1 MRRKRERILS
11 FATNDEGL
19 PKTVREYREK
29 YKGISRVLDD
39 HPGVLDMVHRDLKD
53 LSEGGRQGR
62 EGDFTSE
69 TLLRALVVMT
79 VEGVSYRETVVR
91 IAESDFLQDFIRTR
105 KKAVMDHTFLSRA
118 FKAIRPP
125 TWRRVNQALAQGAV
139 ALETVD
145 PATIRVDTTVVETN
159 IHWPTDSSLLWDTWR
174 VASRILRRG
183 RDIHPASCPHRFHD
197 KKVKQLHLR
206 ITRYSN
212 STSKKRKRQVA
223 RDFRTLI
230 ERVAWIVALVEQYC
244 QFASKSTSLALVGLG
259 LELEGYLPT
268 MKHIVQQA
276 SRRASGETVPA
287 RERVFS
293 LFEPHTELIKRGRRQ
308 KPIEF
313 GHAIHLC
320 QTAEKFI
327 TDYEVYPQRPAD
339 CDLTETI
346 VDRHEKMFGQPPDV
360 LAGDKGFC
368 PDAETFDEL
377 EQRVQTLAIP
387 RRLRDFADAAL
398 SAWQS
403 FRAGIEGTISGLKRA
418 FRLARCYFRTFK
430 SFEASIGLGVFSH
443 NLIVLAKRRAT

>member
-1 MRRKRERILS
+1 M
-11 FATNDEGL
+11 
-19 PKTVREYREK
+19 
-29 YKGISRVLDD
+29 
-39 HPGVLDMVHRDLKD
+39 
-53 LSEGGRQGR
+53 
-62 EGDFTSE
+62 
-69 TLLRALVVMT
+69 
-79 VEGVSYRETVVR
+79 
-91 IAESDFLQDFIRTR
+91 
-105 KKAVMDHTFLSRA
+105 
-118 FKAIRPP
+118 
-125 TWRRVNQALAQGAV
+125 
-139 ALETVD
+139 
-145 PATIRVDTTVVETN
+145 
-159 IHWPTDSSLLWDTWR
+159 
-174 VASRILRRG
+174 ASRILRRG
-183 RDIHPASCPHRFHD
+183 RDIQLASCPHRFHD
-197 KKVKQLHLR
+197 NKIKRLHLR

-212 STSKKRKRQVA
+212 STSKKRKRQVQ

-230 ERVAWIVALVEQYC
+230 ERVAWIVAIVEQFC
-244 QFASKSTSLALVGLG
+244 QFASQSDSSGLAGLG
-259 LELEGYLPT
+259 QELEEYLPT
-268 MKHIVQQA
+268 MQHIVGQA

-293 LFEPHTELIKRGRRQ
+293 LFEPHTELIQRGRRQ

-320 QTAEKFI
+320 QSAEKFI

-368 PDAETFDEL
+368 PDAETFEAL

-398 SAWQS
+398 CAWQA
-403 FRAGIEGTISGLKRA
+403 FRAGIEGTISSLKRA

-443 NLIVLAKRRAT
+443 NLIVLAKRGAT